1 MNSLRDRL
9 IRLPEVRTRHLS
21 LLMAPAVMERELPTA
36 QRYLEE
42 AALTLL
48 GHVFRDAGPIREQLL
63 YAQGR
68 FQTVVQLIHRLPN
81 RQGGG

>member
-1 MNSLRDRL
+1 MNSLRDR
-9 IRLPEVRTRHLS
+9 IVRLPEVRTRHLS
-21 LLMAPAVMERELPTA
+21 LLVAPAVMERDLPTV
-36 QRYLEE
+36 QRDVEE

-68 FQTVVQLIHRLPN
+68 FHTLVQHIHRLPR